1 MVWMDGSYIISR
13 NMQYVSQVTT
23 RELGSDKFDFHSLR
37 HTNATIL
44 AEKGAAAKQFY
55 KDFGDIL
62 HRLADNPYQFPP
74 EEDLN
79 LPDGQYHK
87 AIFAKWYKALFMIEN
102 QTVYLDAVVD
112 GRMDGKR

>member
-1 MVWMDGSYIISR
+1 MAKYQIVLAKRVDQM
-13 NMQYVSQVTT
+13 
-23 RELGSDKFDFHSLR
+23 LLR
-37 HTNATIL
+37 HTEFLSRVSIP
-44 AEKGAAAKQFY
+44 AAKQFY

-79 LPDGQYHK
+79 LPEGQYRK
-87 AIFAKWYKALFMIEN
+87 AIFAKWYKALFMVED

-112 GRMDGKR
+112 GRMDVKRRV